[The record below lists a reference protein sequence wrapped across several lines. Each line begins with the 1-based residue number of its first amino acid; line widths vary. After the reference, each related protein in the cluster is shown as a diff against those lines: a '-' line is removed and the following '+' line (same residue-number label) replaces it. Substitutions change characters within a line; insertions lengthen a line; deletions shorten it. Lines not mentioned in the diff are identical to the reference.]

1 MPFIRILSVILL
13 CATINACSTR
23 EATEQFRGSTS
34 QRLLTYSINNLMA
47 QLPEEDFKPFAGQ
60 PVYVRSH
67 FIEASQTLNYTTQ
80 RLYLELTS
88 RLHLNLVDSPEKAR
102 YELDFFFTSLGTDN
116 DVFGLT
122 IPVFWVGGEQPSLDI
137 LAVRM
142 YHGVSEMYYYSK
154 DKKTGIVTPY
164 SRILNR
170 TRTDRF
176 ATPFFSFPVDDLDEK
191 SLLD

>member
-1 MPFIRILSVILL
+1 MLLKRILSILL
-13 CATINACSTR
+13 VCGFLTACSTR
-23 EATEQFRGSTS
+23 EASENFRGSTS
-34 QRLLTYSINNLMA
+34 QRLLTYSINDLMS
-47 QLPEEDFKPFAGQ
+47 QLPEASFQPFAEQ

-67 FIEASQTLNYTTQ
+67 FIKKSQTLNYATQ

-102 YELDFFFTSLGTDN
+102 YELDFFFTSLATDS

-122 IPVFWVGGEQPSLDI
+122 IPVFWVSSELPSLDI

-154 DKKTGIVTPY
+154 DRETGQVTPY
-164 SRILNR
+164 PRILNR
-170 TRTDRF
+170 SRTDRF
-176 ATPFFSFPVDDLDEK
+176 STPFFSFPVDDLDEN
-191 SLLD
+191 SVLD